1 VAQDYEYP
9 FNGHEAHPKFPV
21 PFAGIEVRI
30 VAENA
35 SGLAAMVRAI
45 MRCDHGHNFAV
56 EMDTSIRE
64 AGALWTSPTGAYC
77 ATGGKFGNPV

>member
-1 VAQDYEYP
+1 MAKDYL
-9 FNGHEAHPKFPV
+9 FNGHETYPKFPV

-30 VAENA
+30 VAEDKP
-35 SGLAAMVRAI
+35 GLAAMVRAI

-64 AGALWTSPTGAYC
+64 AGALWTSQTGAWC
-77 ATGGKFGNPV
+77 ATGGKFGKEV